1 MKQLHEISNTQEID
15 RQRVVLLKRLYRQ
28 EKNVRHDVEQIQKK
42 WDYWLDLGRSFGS
55 TTTSFTSKIN
65 RIISVWK
72 IIKGLFKKG

>member
-42 WDYWLDLGRSFGS
+42 WDYWLDLGRLFGS

-65 RIISVWK
+65 RITFVWK